1 VEHDEHIVFMHQVQ
15 DGAASKSYGLQVAQ
29 LAGVPKAVI
38 LQAKQKLQEL
48 EQQHTQLPI
57 QTAKKP
63 QLGKTCGQQ
72 PLQQSLLIDDVPH
85 PVLEKL
91 KAQQLDDLSPRQAL
105 ELLYQLKNQL

>member
-1 VEHDEHIVFMHQVQ
+1 MHQVQ

-29 LAGVPKAVI
+29 LAGVPKTVI

-48 EQQHTQLPI
+48 EQQHTQLP
-57 QTAKKP
+57 AKTTTKP
-63 QLGKTCGQQ
+63 QPGKAASQL
-72 PLQQSLLIDDVPH
+72 PLQQSLLIDDLPH
-85 PVLEKL
+85 PVLEQL